1 MRMIQCQYCK
11 RYFDNTARIYMA
23 CDHITCSKICQTNI
37 FNMVS
42 KFDNKLKTPLEW
54 KDLNKIR
61 KINSINSKLE
71 EICKQ
76 KDTTLTNGQNQ
87 EDSILTNTHKAV
99 EYSKINHNSTNEN
112 SRNQNNM
119 NNINQNNMNNINE
132 NNMNNINE
140 NYMNDMNDIWD
151 YDNRITMYSKILYEN
166 IRYVSNN
173 YLYNNINNNNILL

>member
-71 EICKQ
+71 EMCKQ
-76 KDTTLTNGQNQ
+76 K
-87 EDSILTNTHKAV
+87 DSILTNTHKAV
-99 EYSKINHNSTNEN
+99 EYSKINQNENSTNEN
-112 SRNQNNM
+112 ST
-119 NNINQNNMNNINE
+119 NQNNMNNINE
-132 NNMNNINE
+132 NDTNDNDTNNILG
-140 NYMNDMNDIWD
+140 
-151 YDNRITMYSKILYEN
+151 YDDRLTMYSKILYEN